1 MVIIFRLS
9 LCLFVYLMMDKPA
22 YCQSPRNYFFE
33 YQQDSLRTR
42 TLNATAPAALQT
54 FSINNA
60 LINDYVGN
68 TRVALVTGFISG
80 KNDTLLALHSLANGA
95 GNLTLEAECPLF
107 MKLTRGPGRRDFGG
121 VSAHPRVS
129 TIINNNQTFETSM
142 VSYDLGMNIT
152 GRLSGDLGNL
162 SMKYTIRSA
171 VCSGNQP
178 FVKRAFGMPGNSFF
192 YNSIQLRLKAGTHI
206 FSFTLPT
213 LVTDFGGKEISG
225 LPVYVGYGLIF

>member
-1 MVIIFRLS
+1 MFTFVNS
-9 LCLFVYLMMDKPA
+9 SENLFS
-22 YCQSPRNYFFE
+22 QSKKNYFFE
-33 YQQDSLRTR
+33 YQQDSMRTR
-42 TLNATAPAALQT
+42 TLNAAAPAALQT

-68 TRVALVTGFISG
+68 TRVALITGFISG
-80 KNDTLLALHSLANGA
+80 KNDTMLALHSLANGA
-95 GNLTLEAECPLF
+95 GNLTLEAECPLL
-107 MKLTRGPGRRDFGG
+107 MRLTRGGGRRDFVGI
-121 VSAHPRVS
+121 SAHPRVS

-162 SMKYTIRSA
+162 SIKYTIRSA
-171 VCSGNQP
+171 MCSGNQP
-178 FVKRAFGMPGNSFF
+178 FVKKAFGMPGNSFF
-192 YNSIQLRLKAGTHI
+192 YNSIQLRLKAGSNI

-213 LVTDFGGKEISG
+213 LVTDFHGEEISG

>member
-1 MVIIFRLS
+1 MGARIEFS
-9 LCLFVYLMMDKPA
+9 LCLCAFLTLYLPVYS
-22 YCQSPRNYFFE
+22 QSSRNYFFE

-68 TRVALVTGFISG
+68 TRVALVTGYISG

-95 GNLTLEAECPLF
+95 GNLTLEAECPLI
-107 MKLTRGPGRRDFGG
+107 MKLTRGANRRDFLGI
-121 VSAHPRVS
+121 SAHPRVS

-178 FVKRAFGMPGNSFF
+178 FVKKAFGMPGNSFF
-192 YNSIQLRLKAGTHI
+192 YNSIQLRLKANAHI

-213 LVTDFGGKEISG
+213 MITDFGGTEISG